1 MLARIS
7 LTSVDQVMAG
17 KHFNWHKAWT
27 LDAAQAMATHDSG
40 WTVSYTPEATRPAGT
55 APPAIGGLC
64 WTQDGRRY
72 VVSYTGTDADL
83 STWLSAQAQRGLRD
97 GKSIQ
102 ARVARLM
109 REAGELWV
117 HHLERT

>member
-1 MLARIS
+1 
-7 LTSVDQVMAG
+7 MAG
-17 KHFNWHKAWT
+17 KHYNWHKAWT
-27 LDAAQAMATHDSG
+27 LDVAQATATHESG
-40 WTVSYTPEATRPAGT
+40 WAVSYTPEATRPAGA

-83 STWLSAQAQRGLRD
+83 RDWLSAQAQRGLRD
-97 GKSIQ
+97 ERSIQ

-117 HHLERT
+117 HHLERA